1 MISFEMLSDKNVVDV
16 WMLEKR
22 CFIDPWTIKMFTDEL
37 DNKISVYIVARDD
50 QTNSIVAYG
59 GMWLIYDCADITNI
73 AVAPE
78 YRREG
83 LGGRILELLEKIASE
98 HNMTALSLEV
108 RESNLP
114 AIALYQKY
122 GFLKNGLRKGYYK
135 DNENAVLM
143 TKNLK
148 SSDNQ

>member
-1 MISFEMLSDKNVVDV
+1 MIVFEVLSDKNVNDV
-16 WMLEKR
+16 WKLEKR
-22 CFIDPWTIKMFTDEL
+22 CFSDPWTLKMFTAEL
-37 DNKISVYIVARDD
+37 DNKISVYIAARDE
-50 QTNSIVAYG
+50 QTNSIVGYG
-59 GMWLIYDCADITNI
+59 GMWLMYDCADITNI

-78 YRREG
+78 YRRES

-114 AIALYQKY
+114 AISLYLKY
-122 GFLKNGLRKGYYK
+122 GFIKNGLRKRYYK

-143 TKNLK
+143 MKNLK